1 MPTSEK
7 EGTLVKRRTTKPTFM
22 AAVVVVAVLAAVGS
36 VVGVAARDAQGAV
49 QAACGPT
56 LVFLVWPHG
65 HPAIPRYSEFPHV
78 PNPHIELY
86 VGLKGYDAANAG
98 AWIIG
103 GKSPKGIT
111 RGGFFTNCANYGNP
125 MTAGA
130 VTNAQVI
137 RKQTAVKCVVKGSP
151 AVDVELR
158 AGGVADFYVHT
169 GKTMIAT
176 AHATSKGVKL
186 TVPKNCTLIA
196 APHP

>member
-1 MPTSEK
+1 MS
-7 EGTLVKRRTTKPTFM
+7 GLRLS
-22 AAVVVVAVLAAVGS
+22 AAVVLGVLAVTVLATGGLV
-36 VVGVAARDAQGAV
+36 RGASG
-49 QAACGPT
+49 ALRAGCGPN

-65 HPAIPRYSEFPHV
+65 HPAIPRYAEFPHI

-103 GKSPKGIT
+103 GKPPKGIT

-125 MTAGA
+125 
-130 VTNAQVI
+130 VTTGTVAKAQTI
-137 RKQTAVKCVVKGSP
+137 TKQTAVKCVVKGSP

-158 AGGVADFYVHT
+158 AGGVSDLYLHT

-176 AHATSKGVKL
+176 AHVTGNSVKL
-186 TVPKNCTLIA
+186 TVPRN
-196 APHP
+196 